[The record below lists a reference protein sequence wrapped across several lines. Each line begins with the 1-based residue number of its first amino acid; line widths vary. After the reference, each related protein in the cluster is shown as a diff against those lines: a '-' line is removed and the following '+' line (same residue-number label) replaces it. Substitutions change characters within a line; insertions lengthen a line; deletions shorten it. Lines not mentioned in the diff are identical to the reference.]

1 MSHSRESCQ
10 VEEETKWQPQWR
22 ISKMEIDSV
31 PRQLFPIGNLKHFL
45 TSDASSS
52 SMTLSLAVLLW
63 LAWVGL
69 VARVDQRR
77 SALHLESRLD
87 KHRTQDCPRCGCA
100 NEYFPHRSRA
110 RCVCM
115 EVSGVDVWSV
125 PLPVAVWCRAL
136 SPNCVHTRC
145 RPVTTTSCSRDE
157 SGRNFLISERHKFF
171 LICFGSV

>member
-1 MSHSRESCQ
+1 MLTCELKQKFLSHSRESCQ

-52 SMTLSLAVLLW
+52 SMTLSFAVLLW

-100 NEYFPHRSRA
+100 NEDLPHGSRA
-110 RCVCM
+110 AVWLYGGLRSGCM
-115 EVSGVDVWSV
+115 ECAAAGGSLV
-125 PLPVAVWCRAL
+125 PCALPQLCTHPL
-136 SPNCVHTRC
+136 QTGYN
-145 RPVTTTSCSRDE
+145 
-157 SGRNFLISERHKFF
+157 NL
-171 LICFGSV
+171 L

>member
-1 MSHSRESCQ
+1 
-10 VEEETKWQPQWR
+10 
-22 ISKMEIDSV
+22 MEIDSV

-52 SMTLSLAVLLW
+52 SMTLSLAVLLL

-77 SALHLESRLD
+77 TALHLESRIE
-87 KHRTQDCPRCGCA
+87 KHPTRKIARDVAALTKTYPMEAEPRCG
-100 NEYFPHRSRA
+100 
-110 RCVCM
+110 CM

-157 SGRNFLISERHKFF
+157 SGRNLTISERLKFF